1 MAFPKYQDTYK
12 KFLSNLRLFD
22 APSRVLLQKAFA
34 IARRE
39 HRGQKKFGLWTYI
52 IHPLA
57 IFNFLVEKLK
67 INEPDILIAAL
78 LHDTV
83 EDGDITLF
91 DIKKLFGEK
100 THNIMAEI
108 TRFRSPDETEE
119 EKEINKQKHLEKIIK
134 SSPEA
139 KMIKLADEY
148 DNMQNW
154 LKIPKKNHNR
164 RKFPRWF
171 SEAKKH
177 LILAKKT
184 NETIFKIMSA
194 ELKKIKSST
203 SCQQQNKKSLRA
215 GH

>member
-1 MAFPKYQDTYK
+1 MAFPKYQDAYK

-22 APSRVLLQKAFA
+22 APSRVLFQKAFV

-39 HRGQKKFGLWTYI
+39 HRGQKKFGLWAYI

-57 IFNFLVEKLK
+57 IFNFLIEKLK
-67 INEPDILIAAL
+67 INKPDILIAAL

-83 EDGDITLF
+83 EDGTITLSN
-91 DIKKLFGEK
+91 IKKLFGGK
-100 THNIMAEI
+100 TYSIMKAV

-119 EKEINKQKHLEKIIK
+119 EKTINKQKHFKKIIK
-134 SSPEA
+134 SLPET

-164 RKFPRWF
+164 RKFPRWLK
-171 SEAKKH
+171 EAEEH
-177 LILAKKT
+177 LVLAKTTDKL
-184 NETIFKIMSA
+184 IFKIMNKK
-194 ELKKIKSST
+194 LKSI
-203 SCQQQNKKSLRA
+203 KKSLRTK
-215 GH
+215 H